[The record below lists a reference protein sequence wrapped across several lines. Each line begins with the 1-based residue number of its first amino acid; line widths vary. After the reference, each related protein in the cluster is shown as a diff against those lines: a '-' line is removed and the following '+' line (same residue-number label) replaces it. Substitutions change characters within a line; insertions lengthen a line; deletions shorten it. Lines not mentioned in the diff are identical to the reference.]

1 MPSPA
6 SRSVSLHRHL
16 YSGLVRALL
25 PLAFG
30 RLLWRS
36 RHVVGYRRRWGER
49 LGFGGGGGGRPLWLH
64 AVSVGEVNAALPLIE
79 ALRRAYPAQPLLVT
93 TTTPTGSQQLQDRL
107 HGLVEHCYLP
117 YDTPGAVRRFL
128 RSRQPRLGII
138 METELWPNLYAAA
151 RAVGVPLILAN
162 ARLSPRSARALARW
176 PQLARETLACI
187 TAVAAQTAADGER
200 FAALGLPAER
210 LTIAGNL
217 KFDAAVPDPSAG
229 LALRE
234 QLGPGRAAWLAA
246 STHEGE
252 EAVVLDAHRTVRKT
266 HPDAVLILAPRHPQR
281 FADVAALCL
290 VQGWALARRSA
301 GEGQESCAVYLLD
314 SLGELTSLMSAA
326 DVVFVGGS
334 LGTSTGAFGGH
345 NLIEPAACGK
355 PSLFG
360 PHMRNFVELRDQVL
374 AAGAGLQ
381 VGDAADLAAALT
393 ALRSDGDRREVMGAA
408 GRALV
413 ARHRG
418 ATARTQALIER
429 YLGVAADSD
438 AAGPAAAGAEDA
450 PSQPLTRAKSS

>member
-1 MPSPA
+1 M
-6 SRSVSLHRHL
+6 
-16 YSGLVRALL
+16 
-25 PLAFG
+25 
-30 RLLWRS
+30 
-36 RHVVGYRRRWGER
+36 
-49 LGFGGGGGGRPLWLH
+49 
-64 AVSVGEVNAALPLIE
+64 
-79 ALRRAYPAQPLLVT
+79 
-93 TTTPTGSQQLQDRL
+93 
-107 HGLVEHCYLP
+107 
-117 YDTPGAVRRFL
+117 
-128 RSRQPRLGII
+128 
-138 METELWPNLYAAA
+138 AAA
-151 RAVGVPLILAN
+151 VPLILAN

-176 PQLARETLACI
+176 PQLKRETLACL
-187 TAVAAQTAADGER
+187 TAVGAQTAADGER
-200 FAALGLPAER
+200 LIALGLAPDR
-210 LTIAGNL
+210 LTITGNL

-229 LALRE
+229 LALRA
-234 QLGPGRAAWLAA
+234 QLGRGRPVWLAA
-246 STHEGE
+246 STHPGE
-252 EAVVLDAHRTVRKT
+252 EAMVLEAHRMVRKA
-266 HPDAVLILAPRHPQR
+266 HADAGLILAPRHPQR